1 MNKIF
6 YFLPFLALTGC
17 NYFSTP
23 EEKGSKKDTPQQQVF
38 HYKNTGNAESIIR
51 PSIES
56 RGYKLD
62 WKAKGNYVISAT
74 DLKEIEGLSLGQ
86 ALNKFQETFNLRNLY
101 IQKKLNEERKDL
113 KLGHLPYVLIFVCN
127 DTVYVNEYSEQDYIR
142 HNQKLSHEEVPECSS
157 PEKVFIPKADA
168 KVIENHNKFQNKAPV
183 VVPSTQGQDN
193 KQAEYIS
200 ATPPANIEY
209 PKEIQNSNEAIDIH
223 EIDFGYI
230 AITPEF
236 IQELEKDTGQKFDM
250 NKYIERQKAKQQN
263 NQR

>member
-6 YFLPFLALTGC
+6 YILPLLALSGC

-23 EEKGSKKDTPQQQVF
+23 EGKDNKEKPKQKVFLYKD
-38 HYKNTGNAESIIR
+38 TGNAESIIR

-62 WKAKGNYVISAT
+62 WKAKGNYAISVT
-74 DLKEIEGLSLGQ
+74 DLKEVEGLSLGQ

-127 DTVYVNEYSEQDYIR
+127 NTVYVNEYSEQDYIR
-142 HNQKLSHEEVPECSS
+142 NNQKLSHEEVKECST
-157 PEKVFIPKADA
+157 PEKIFIPKADA
-168 KVIENHNKFQNKAPV
+168 KVIKNHNNLQNKAPIL
-183 VVPSTQGQDN
+183 VPSNQDN

-200 ATPPANIEY
+200 ATPPPNFEY
-209 PKEIQNSNEAIDIH
+209 PQEIQNSNGAIDIH
-223 EIDFGYI
+223 DIDFGYI

-236 IQELEKDTGQKFDM
+236 IQELEKDTGQKFDI
-250 NKYIERQKAKQQN
+250 NKYNEIQKAKQRV
-263 NQR
+263 NQK

>member
-6 YFLPFLALTGC
+6 YFLPLLALTGC
-17 NYFSTP
+17 NYFSAP
-23 EEKGSKKDTPQQQVF
+23 EEMNSKKDTLQQQVF
-38 HYKNTGNAESIIR
+38 QYKNTGNAESIIR
-51 PSIES
+51 QPIES

-62 WKAKGNYVISAT
+62 WKAKGNYVISAK

-127 DTVYVNEYSEQDYIR
+127 DTVYVNEYSEKDYIR
-142 HNQKLSHEEVPECSS
+142 NNQKLSHEEVPECLP
-157 PEKVFIPKADA
+157 PEKVFIPKTDA
-168 KVIENHNKFQNKAPV
+168 KVIENHNKFQNKVPTV
-183 VVPSTQGQDN
+183 TPSTENN

-200 ATPPANIEY
+200 ATPPVNFEY
-209 PKEIQNSNEAIDIH
+209 PSEIQNSNEAVDIH
-223 EIDFGYI
+223 DIDFGYN

-250 NKYIERQKAKQQN
+250 NKYIERQKAKQQ
-263 NQR
+263 R